1 MAKGVHLFP
10 SRTQKLSP
18 YTSKVLGW
26 KRPGRIDSCR
36 LKKKHTIRY
45 VSFLLLQA
53 IYPTG
58 VPGKGESP
66 FSGEPAGEGN
76 KRDSELSQNMRPDR
90 EHMERA

>member
-36 LKKKHTIRY
+36 LKKKHTLWY
-45 VSFLLLQA
+45 VSFFIYNTVKNTCTIRHRYFVYKSIFTFTFFVLL
-53 IYPTG
+53 ITG
-58 VPGKGESP
+58 
-66 FSGEPAGEGN
+66 
-76 KRDSELSQNMRPDR
+76 
-90 EHMERA
+90 